1 MSISIGTKIGAM
13 IAHFADALP
22 IAMLIIDATIM
33 NAKISGY
40 PVNPITCNV
49 FAPVLERVR
58 MIFYEL

>member
-1 MSISIGTKIGAM
+1 MGAM